1 MFLFLSVSIY
11 VYKWYVSFIPP
22 LAYTTFAYT
31 KLFYIQLTTWTMLL
45 RLCILLDLL
54 FISEKWVG
62 SQMENFQAF
71 LLHMVNYFIYFEES
85 FFHFGINCWI
95 CYLNIYVDLYFLDHV
110 GNGQSL

>member
-22 LAYTTFAYT
+22 PPLAYTTFAYN
-31 KLFYIQLTTWTMLL
+31 KLFYIHLTTWTMLL

-54 FISEKWVG
+54 FVSEKWVG

-95 CYLNIYVDLYFLDHV
+95 CYLNIFMLIYI
-110 GNGQSL
+110 S